1 MCKMKFGIKSV
12 QVEEK
17 IKIQNMFIIFY
28 PKIKEPNI
36 WAWDTC
42 DKTNKPIWSSL

>member
-1 MCKMKFGIKSV
+1 MKFGIKSV

-28 PKIKEPNI
+28 PKIKELNI
-36 WAWDTC
+36 
-42 DKTNKPIWSSL
+42 